1 MPAMA
6 QMSGVAPRSGV
17 GAGINAGGPPRSVSP
32 SVNSDYC
39 NDRDR
44 DHDMEMDMRPRSA
57 GGLVGQR
64 YRGHELDEALGRRPS
79 SSGNIPTGTRYGAL
93 KAQGEVG
100 SSRGE
105 RGGVCRSWS
114 EIVLGPSPAT
124 GSGSRTGTAKPSAAG
139 RNQGQESEAGSDT
152 EHGCGT
158 ITRAKSASPE
168 ESNSDTDAGTGGK
181 TKEEEEGGEG
191 EDDGDMEY

>member
-1 MPAMA
+1 M
-6 QMSGVAPRSGV
+6 
-17 GAGINAGGPPRSVSP
+17 GARINAGGPPRSVSP

-57 GGLVGQR
+57 GGLVGHR

-79 SSGNIPTGTRYGAL
+79 SSGNIPTGTRYAAL

-114 EIVLGPSPAT
+114 EIVLGPSP
-124 GSGSRTGTAKPSAAG
+124 GAKSSVVG
-139 RNQGQESEAGSDT
+139 GNQGQESEAGSDT
-152 EHGCGT
+152 EHGCGP
-158 ITRAKSASPE
+158 IVRAESASPE
-168 ESNSDTDAGTGGK
+168 SDSDTDAGIKK
-181 TKEEEEGGEG
+181 TTNDEEEGGEG
-191 EDDGDMEY
+191 EDNGDMEY